1 MNTTTP
7 ERPSGRIFSP
17 LKNEPAHRTLHRA
30 AESGQHF
37 RIALPCGRVTHPI
50 EPSVA
55 QRLAK
60 VAAVLDLA

>member
-1 MNTTTP
+1 MTTTTP

-17 LKNEPAHRTLHRA
+17 LKNEPAHQTLSRA
-30 AESGQHF
+30 AAGNRPF
-37 RIALPCGRVTHPI
+37 RIALPCGRVTRPI
-50 EPSVA
+50 DPSIA

>member
-7 ERPSGRIFSP
+7 ERPRGVFFSP

-30 AESGQHF
+30 AEAGHQF

-50 EPSVA
+50 EPSIA